1 MLTSVNR
8 NRKSCELWR
17 ILFTRR
23 KNQCPLD
30 FLNIIE
36 ILQKN
41 DKVRGRYANYI
52 FAEFTV
58 QNKFFLRRKIYSIL
72 ETETFDIFLFYYIYR
87 LVPRSCCPIHRT
99 IRRTLILQIY
109 LLTIRKKAKPA
120 IEISFHLALQLKDS
134 RESRRRNP
142 NQRLI
147 SLIKIQRD
155 LVFLRNDVIMT
166 ETSRIK
172 YIFGINE
179 KRGEASVPK
188 LMEQNTED

>member
-1 MLTSVNR
+1 M
-8 NRKSCELWR
+8 
-17 ILFTRR
+17 
-23 KNQCPLD
+23 
-30 FLNIIE
+30 
-36 ILQKN
+36 
-41 DKVRGRYANYI
+41 
-52 FAEFTV
+52 

-72 ETETFDIFLFYYIYR
+72 ERETFDIFLFYYIYR
-87 LVPRSCCPIHRT
+87 LVPRSPIHRT
-99 IRRTLILQIY
+99 IRKILILQIY

-147 SLIKIQRD
+147 SLIKIQRNP
-155 LVFLRNDVIMT
+155 VFLHNDVIMT

-179 KRGEASVPK
+179 KRGEASVLK